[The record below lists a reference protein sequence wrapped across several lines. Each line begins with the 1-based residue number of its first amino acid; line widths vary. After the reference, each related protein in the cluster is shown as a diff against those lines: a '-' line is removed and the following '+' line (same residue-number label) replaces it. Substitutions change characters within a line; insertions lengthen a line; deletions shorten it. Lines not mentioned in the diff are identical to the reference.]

1 VTTVDVATI
10 IDEVEEALRTQLALV
25 TGDEAAARAGDA
37 IVAALQPALE
47 RAAYHL
53 AEQAAEEVD
62 AQLPGRTVSV
72 RLQEGT
78 PILTVE
84 DDEEPITIDTNELE
98 ARLTLRLSDKLKA
111 VLEEVATES
120 GDSVN
125 SYVVKTLAS
134 KTRHRSTG
142 RRFIGTI
149 ET

>member
-1 VTTVDVATI
+1 VDVTTI
-10 IDEVEEALRTQLALV
+10 IDEVDEALRAQLTLV
-25 TGDEAAARAGDA
+25 AGDEAIATAGEA
-37 IVAALQPALE
+37 IIAALQPALE

-62 AQLPGRTVSV
+62 AQLPGRSVSV
-72 RLQEGT
+72 RLQEGSPT
-78 PILTVE
+78 LTVE
-84 DDEEPITIDTNELE
+84 EDDEPATIDTDSLE

-111 VLEEVATES
+111 VLEEVANES

-125 SYVVKTLAS
+125 TYVVKTLAS

-142 RRFIGTI
+142 RRFSGTI

>member
-1 VTTVDVATI
+1 MDVTTI
-10 IDEVEEALRTQLALV
+10 IDEVEEALRAQLALV
-25 TGDEAAARAGDA
+25 AGDEAIATAGDV
-37 IVAALQPALE
+37 IIAALQPALE

-62 AQLPGRTVSV
+62 AQLPGRSVSV
-72 RLQEGT
+72 RLQEGSPT
-78 PILTVE
+78 LTVE
-84 DDEEPITIDTNELE
+84 EDEDPITIDTDALE

-111 VLEEVATES
+111 VLEEVASES

-125 SYVVKTLAS
+125 TYVVKTLAS

-142 RRFIGTI
+142 RRFTGTI